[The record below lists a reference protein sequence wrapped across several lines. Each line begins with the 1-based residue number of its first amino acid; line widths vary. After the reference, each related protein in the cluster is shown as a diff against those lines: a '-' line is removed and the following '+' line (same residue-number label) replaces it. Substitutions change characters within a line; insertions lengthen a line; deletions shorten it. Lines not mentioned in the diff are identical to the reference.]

1 MTDSQPP
8 AAPAV
13 KTYSEDDV
21 AALMKEKLAA
31 EAKAASLIDKVNDL
45 VKLNSEFI
53 AANESIRGQ
62 FTKAE
67 ARVALLQK
75 ELDMVKD
82 KYIEKKKTDW

>member
-21 AALMKEKLAA
+21 AALMKYKLAA
-31 EAKAASLIDKVNDL
+31 EAKVASLVDRIDDMNKERNEL
-45 VKLNSEFI
+45 KLE
-53 AANESIRGQ
+53 NESIRGQ
-62 FTKAE
+62 ITKAE